1 MYHYID
7 YVLLYAFSISVGLY
21 ITALLLPNKKY
32 DMSEEIE
39 LEKEMIEYSKK
50 YMFEQL
56 YIDEINQLEDCSS
69 STIIDKNNV
78 ITLDIPFLN
87 NKIIMYYDNDAFYY
101 YTKGDVIYKYLNVA
115 CRKYVIEYK
124 CKHLYADDTISTL
137 VENTNTD
144 SNADNNLFIKKVE
157 KSLLYKK
164 CNKFILRGS
173 LDDYE
178 KTLLTKTEEKP
189 IDIIEFLSRG
199 CS

>member
-1 MYHYID
+1 MYHYVD
-7 YVLLYAFSISVGLY
+7 YVILYIFSISVGLY

-50 YMFEQL
+50 CMFEQL

-69 STIIDKNNV
+69 SNIIDKNNI

-87 NKIIMYYDNDAFYY
+87 NKIIMYYDNDTFYY

-115 CRKYVIEYK
+115 CRKYVIEYN
-124 CKHLYADDTISTL
+124 CKQLYVDDNISTL

-144 SNADNNLFIKKVE
+144 ADNNLFIKKVE
-157 KSLLYKK
+157 KPMLYKK

-173 LDDYE
+173 LEDYE
-178 KTLLTKTEEKP
+178 KTLTKPIEND

-199 CS
+199 SS